1 MRRNEK
7 ELLELENEIKLLGI
21 EFKYE
26 DLNLDDEDEIENDDL
41 EIEIESGLD
50 DDEDGPEFITVIA
63 EKDFERLDK
72 FLAEKL
78 EISRTRVAKL
88 IYSKNIS
95 LDGDQKLKSSRKV
108 QAGNKFLITIPCSQ
122 NEKYLRA
129 EPVDFE
135 IIYEDD
141 DIFIINKPSGVVVHP
156 SPGNWR
162 NTLVNGLVYRY
173 PELKKLKAWMRP
185 GIVHRLDATTS
196 GLMIVARTEKATLEL
211 QRMFKDREIDKHYI
225 ALAHGRP
232 ERPEGTIAG
241 PIDRDPDN
249 YLKMAIMEGGKPSLT
264 GYKVLWTRNN
274 ISMVE
279 FKLYTGRTHQIRVHF
294 SAIGCPLV
302 GDWLYGSENQEDGE
316 KELGRVFLHSWR
328 LAFKH
333 PITGEEMKFKK
344 NIPPDFLEYINK
356 KVKIREQEAETEEN

>member
-1 MRRNEK
+1 MKSEILNFENES
-7 ELLELENEIKLLGI
+7 EFLENG
-21 EFKYE
+21 FKY
-26 DLNLDDEDEIENDDL
+26 DDD
-41 EIEIESGLD
+41 LD
-50 DDEDGPEFITVIA
+50 DDFEVAESDLKNENEDDESEDIIEVVPVVADE
-63 EKDFERLDK
+63 DFERLDK

-78 EISRTRVAKL
+78 EISRTRAATL
-88 IYSKNIS
+88 IRFRKIS
-95 LDGDQKLKSSRKV
+95 LDGETKLKSSQKV
-108 QAGNKFLITIPCSQ
+108 QTGEKFLVNFPRSK
-122 NEKYLRA
+122 NEKYLRP

-135 IIYEDD
+135 TLYEDEN
-141 DIFIINKPSGVVVHP
+141 IIVISKPSGVVVHP

-173 PELKKLKAWMRP
+173 PDLKKLEAWLRP

-196 GLMIVARTEKATLEL
+196 GLMVVARTEKATIEL

-232 ERPEGTIAG
+232 ERLEGIISG

-249 YLKMAIMEGGKPSLT
+249 YLKMAIVEGGKPSLT

-294 SAIGCPLV
+294 STLGCPLV
-302 GDWLYGSENQEDGE
+302 GDWLYGANE
-316 KELGRVFLHSWR
+316 KDSELGRVFLHSWR
-328 LAFKH
+328 LSFKH
-333 PITGEEMKFKK
+333 PITGE
-344 NIPPDFLEYINK
+344 
-356 KVKIREQEAETEEN
+356 Q